1 LRIAATVDVSSFH
14 DRFRPTN
21 DNDWDAYV
29 NAGLAQPDDKG
40 VVQPMLLERLPRQD
54 DGTWIVNSDGTMKT
68 ILTLRKDLRWQDGEP
83 LTSADFVFAFR
94 VYSDREIS
102 LLQTVPER
110 YMSSVAAV
118 DDRTFE
124 INWRQTFVEA
134 GAPAKNHLMP
144 IPLHLLGDLFE
155 QDKKAFLASPFWT
168 TEQYVSTGPFAVVSR
183 DPGVRVV
190 LQANPNF
197 VVGRPRI
204 DAVHLEV
211 VPDRNA
217 IVVRLLGG
225 DVDFS
230 EYRSVQAETA
240 QFLGEHWKM
249 NGAGHIY
256 SGLAGARDM
265 WFQRRDV
272 PGHQKA
278 ILDVRVRQAFMHAI
292 DREALGRVETAGL
305 AGLADTPYAP
315 TDVLFPRVDRAITKY
330 PLDTR
335 RTEMLLNQA
344 GWTKAAD
351 GLFRDASGAALDVEI
366 TASSDHP
373 REPLVISDYL
383 KQAGINATPIPT
395 TEEQEADAESRASF
409 PGVAVSS
416 GQPGMYT
423 RVWGANAA
431 TAAGGWRGQ
440 NRMGYA
446 NPQLDALIERLN
458 SALDGRVR
466 DDLNVEMEALISADV
481 ALGHL
486 YYTVRPAAAVT
497 SLKGI
502 SGLAGSYSWNVW
514 EWRFE

>member
-1 LRIAATVDVSSFH
+1 
-14 DRFRPTN
+14 
-21 DNDWDAYV
+21 
-29 NAGLAQPDDKG
+29 
-40 VVQPMLLERLPRQD
+40 
-54 DGTWIVNSDGTMKT
+54 
-68 ILTLRKDLRWQDGEP
+68 
-83 LTSADFVFAFR
+83 
-94 VYSDREIS
+94 
-102 LLQTVPER
+102 
-110 YMSSVAAV
+110 
-118 DDRTFE
+118 
-124 INWRQTFVEA
+124 
-134 GAPAKNHLMP
+134 
-144 IPLHLLGDLFE
+144 
-155 QDKKAFLASPFWT
+155 
-168 TEQYVSTGPFAVVSR
+168 
-183 DPGVRVV
+183 
-190 LQANPNF
+190 
-197 VVGRPRI
+197 
-204 DAVHLEV
+204 
-211 VPDRNA
+211 
-217 IVVRLLGG
+217 
-225 DVDFS
+225 
-230 EYRSVQAETA
+230 
-240 QFLGEHWKM
+240 
-249 NGAGHIY
+249 
-256 SGLAGARDM
+256 M

-292 DREALGRVETAGL
+292 DPEALGRVETAGL